1 MNSRPYDLFIAYR
14 RRDGS
19 DLAKYLRLRLQS
31 FRLSDEVIQGLPLT
45 DQERARRKLKVYL
58 DVAYERATDDFFIRK
73 VIPALDGSNRLA
85 VISTPAAFEDIE
97 LESGQTGPNW
107 VGREVDHFL
116 NTRGEDARENVFV
129 VLGPGAPE
137 NVFPGRLNES
147 SRWDWVDFRAFKR
160 FRWLTEANDAGLAK
174 LVAGLYQL
182 PDELLPVLRREERNR
197 RRRWATIAIFT
208 ATLVAALTTALAVWA
223 LKETQ
228 IAEDRSRQ
236 ALIRQSQALAA
247 LAELKSAQGDHTLG
261 SLLAL
266 NALPGIDGGGDR
278 PFTVA
283 AEASL
288 YRSLISARE
297 KHVISV
303 SPCTATAIAFSAS
316 GQRFVTG
323 CFPGNRDAQVR
334 VFDAASGKVVL
345 SLPYGSVRVDFV
357 FFLLGDRF
365 VGTGSSDGTLTIW
378 DAASGSRVRQIHVS
392 GVLRAVAADKQGRR
406 IISVTDKS
414 IVTIWNA
421 GTGRQLV
428 TLHRPGKDV
437 QSASFS
443 EAGDRVLTTSYQ
455 DGQVV
460 ISDASTGEPL
470 QTLAQSYATNAE
482 FFARDQTILTSG
494 GNDGALWRMLSGRF
508 VKVATLQGHINK
520 IESIAASGNAKTVA
534 TCSFDGTARIWDAD
548 SGKML
553 SLLSLGDSA
562 ACFQTGFSPD
572 SSVLA
577 TVDDHGARVWR
588 VPDGAPL
595 MTLISY
601 GHPVTRLSFSPD
613 GQQLVTSTN
622 GESVSVWDLRRQPNL
637 LNSFDR
643 DDIQDVEWE
652 PRSERLFIVRKNGSV
667 LAFGT
672 GGALK
677 AVPALSGE
685 PLIRL
690 DFLPSVSRWVRWTK
704 SGLLN
709 LASETD
715 KDLNQSLTAPGQT
728 VSTIAVNRNIGLIA
742 AAQNNKVLIW
752 RAGADPAKPQ
762 RFDAGSGPIST
773 LWMSPPGNL
782 VAAVSKSKIA
792 MWNILTGQQQWDL
805 GDQKDVD
812 LVRFSDDG
820 LRMLIA
826 SGDISF
832 QVWDL
837 EKGRKVC
844 SVETPAP
851 VLDAAFDNQGSR
863 FAIGTELA
871 TFTLYNAH
879 NCSELRNLDRADNL
893 TEDAVVR
900 FNKSGRRLLTAAGDG
915 LGELWDVE
923 TGTLLQSFDNA
934 EPRSDNIPTQEE
946 NSIVYATFN
955 EREDRVLLAS
965 DHRATTWR
973 ILPEGTALIK
983 HARQMVPRDLLPE
996 EVKEFGLERPHSR

>member
-1 MNSRPYDLFIAYR
+1 M
-14 RRDGS
+14 
-19 DLAKYLRLRLQS
+19 
-31 FRLSDEVIQGLPLT
+31 
-45 DQERARRKLKVYL
+45 
-58 DVAYERATDDFFIRK
+58 
-73 VIPALDGSNRLA
+73 
-85 VISTPAAFEDIE
+85 
-97 LESGQTGPNW
+97 
-107 VGREVDHFL
+107 
-116 NTRGEDARENVFV
+116 
-129 VLGPGAPE
+129 
-137 NVFPGRLNES
+137 
-147 SRWDWVDFRAFKR
+147 
-160 FRWLTEANDAGLAK
+160 
-174 LVAGLYQL
+174 
-182 PDELLPVLRREERNR
+182 
-197 RRRWATIAIFT
+197 
-208 ATLVAALTTALAVWA
+208 
-223 LKETQ
+223 
-228 IAEDRSRQ
+228 
-236 ALIRQSQALAA
+236 
-247 LAELKSAQGDHTLG
+247 
-261 SLLAL
+261 
-266 NALPGIDGGGDR
+266 
-278 PFTVA
+278 
-283 AEASL
+283 
-288 YRSLISARE
+288 
-297 KHVISV
+297 
-303 SPCTATAIAFSAS
+303 
-316 GQRFVTG
+316 
-323 CFPGNRDAQVR
+323 
-334 VFDAASGKVVL
+334 
-345 SLPYGSVRVDFV
+345 
-357 FFLLGDRF
+357 
-365 VGTGSSDGTLTIW
+365 
-378 DAASGSRVRQIHVS
+378 
-392 GVLRAVAADKQGRR
+392 
-406 IISVTDKS
+406 
-414 IVTIWNA
+414 
-421 GTGRQLV
+421 
-428 TLHRPGKDV
+428 
-437 QSASFS
+437 
-443 EAGDRVLTTSYQ
+443 LTTSYQ